1 MPESV
6 QLFRVPLWIPGG
18 KSVTTFLRVMET
30 TAWIWDQAC
39 KSGEMIPP
47 DGEEF
52 KIAPDD
58 LENRTFYFG
67 ITHREYNG
75 VTRAEVKFH
84 TKAYAIQQ
92 NPALEKVTFPNEAPR
107 PIYLPAATPT
117 GSTPPAKPQSEP
129 AVADPPPA
137 DSPPPTPPAASMP
150 PVAETKEEP
159 LPGNAALAG
168 LSEDEFREALAYAQ
182 HLRTQKQNAPKAEAV

>member
-1 MPESV
+1 
-6 QLFRVPLWIPGG
+6 
-18 KSVTTFLRVMET
+18 MET

-52 KIAPDD
+52 RIAPDD
-58 LENRTFYFG
+58 LENRVFYFG

-107 PIYLPAATPT
+107 PIYLPAATP
-117 GSTPPAKPQSEP
+117 PAKPQSEP
-129 AVADPPPA
+129 ARTEP
-137 DSPPPTPPAASMP
+137 PPAASAP
-150 PVAETKEEP
+150 PTQPAVAATPPGSDSTAEP
-159 LPGNAALAG
+159 PSANAALAG

-182 HLRTQKQNAPKAEAV
+182 HLRTQKQNAPKAEATV